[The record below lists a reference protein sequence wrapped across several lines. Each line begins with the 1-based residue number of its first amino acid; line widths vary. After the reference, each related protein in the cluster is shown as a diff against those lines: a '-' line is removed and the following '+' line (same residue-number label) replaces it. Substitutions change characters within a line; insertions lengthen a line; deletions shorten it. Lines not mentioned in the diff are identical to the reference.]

1 MTTVAEFYKIDGE
14 QVAQNLHEVREKIEA
29 GGGQIVLDFSAA
41 IRIGTSAVQAIEE
54 LAAAAEKQS
63 VKVEFRGVNVTVY
76 KVLKLARLTT
86 RFSFAN

>member
-14 QVAQNLHEVREKIEA
+14 HVAQSLHEVREKIEA
-29 GGGQIVLDFSAA
+29 DKEQIVLDFSVVL
-41 IRIGTSAVQAIEE
+41 RIDTSALQAIEE

-63 VKVEFRGVNVTVY
+63 VKVEFRWVNVTVY

>member
-14 QVAQNLHEVREKIEA
+14 HVAKSLNEVREKLGADGEF
-29 GGGQIVLDFSAA
+29 VLDFSAML
-41 IRIGTSAVQAIEE
+41 RIDTSALQAIED
-54 LAAAAEKQS
+54 LAAAADQLATRI
-63 VKVEFRGVNVTVY
+63 EFRGVNVTVY